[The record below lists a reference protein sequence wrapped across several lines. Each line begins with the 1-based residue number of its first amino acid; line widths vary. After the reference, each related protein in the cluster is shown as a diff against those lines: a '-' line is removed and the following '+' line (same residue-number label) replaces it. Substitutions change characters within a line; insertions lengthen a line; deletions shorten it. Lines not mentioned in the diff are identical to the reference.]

1 MQQSNLFIALGGLL
15 ILALMLASV
24 MRRYQEVMAERRMR
38 IKRIMRGV
46 DLIRAMLERASGC
59 PLPVEL
65 EKLLVGDV
73 LARFQKVR
81 EIDANY
87 QGIDEVIGSA
97 EQRKREVVESKA
109 FEIRDKPHL
118 HRIAQALAEIINFLQ
133 EGGLLTPLTSER
145 SRHFIELIGTL
156 RAECVY
162 RYHLEQAKRLR
173 EAAQVRQAI
182 IHCNSIRSFIKQN
195 GPSNDQVKAWCAEAD
210 ELINEMRKVT
220 DPSAPAA

>member
-1 MQQSNLFIALGGLL
+1 MQQTNLFIALGGLL

-46 DLIRAMLERASGC
+46 DLIRAMLERVSGC
-59 PLPVEL
+59 PLPLEL

-73 LARFQKVR
+73 LARFQKAR

-87 QGIDEVIGSA
+87 QGIEDLIGDA
-97 EQRKREVVESKA
+97 EQRKHGVVESKA
-109 FEIRDKPHL
+109 FVIRDKPHL

-133 EGGLLTPLTSER
+133 EGGLLAQLTSER
-145 SRHFIELIGTL
+145 SRRFIELIGTL

-162 RYHLEQAKRLR
+162 RYHLEQAKRLQEEAKVR
-173 EAAQVRQAI
+173 EAI

-195 GPSNDQVKAWCAEAD
+195 GPSNDQVKAWYAEAD

-220 DPSAPAA
+220 DPSASAS